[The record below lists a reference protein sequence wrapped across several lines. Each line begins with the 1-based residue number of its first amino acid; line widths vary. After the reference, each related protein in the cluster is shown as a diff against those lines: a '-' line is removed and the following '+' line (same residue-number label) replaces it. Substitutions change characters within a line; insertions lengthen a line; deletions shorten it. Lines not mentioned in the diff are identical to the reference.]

1 MWKLDKYVLESL
13 KESIPFLIIMAVVCA
28 LLWACDPCSGQEF
41 DGVCRLSGS
50 TAQWSGVA
58 ISDTQ
63 ILTVAHHNQTG
74 DLRAEFPEGSHGA
87 FNRMG
92 VKARVIRSDV
102 KKDLSLLSYEAPAW
116 LKIKTYPISREKGMG
131 RVRGFISGDPLTSPV
146 RVIRTD
152 AAVNGYGVITMK
164 APELEHLDTLSGMSG
179 SPILTG
185 TGVRGIQF
193 GQVQAEKTVEVV
205 SIETILLFLEEK

>member
-1 MWKLDKYVLESL
+1 MDHDVWQYFVDVGCKVLL
-13 KESIPFLIIMAVVCA
+13 LIAVFIAIVGFCVGMAC
-28 LLWACDPCSGQEF
+28 GQEF
-41 DGVCRLSGS
+41 DGVCRLSGP

-74 DLRAEFPEGSHGA
+74 DLRAEFPEGSHGS
-87 FNRMG
+87 FNRVG
-92 VKARVIRSDV
+92 VKARVIRSDSR
-102 KKDLSLLSYEAPAW
+102 KDLSLLSYEAPAW
-116 LKIKTYPISREKGMG
+116 LKIKSYPISREKGKG
-131 RVRGFISGDPLTSPV
+131 RVRGFIGDQPLTSPV

-152 AAVNGYGVITMK
+152 GMVNGYSVISMK
-164 APELEHLDTLSGMSG
+164 APDLEYLDTLSGMSG
-179 SPILTG
+179 SPILTDK
-185 TGVRGIQF
+185 GVRGIQF

>member
-1 MWKLDKYVLESL
+1 MDHDVWQYFVDTGCKVLL
-13 KESIPFLIIMAVVCA
+13 LIAVFIAIVGFCGGMAC
-28 LLWACDPCSGQEF
+28 GQEF
-41 DGVCRLSGS
+41 DGVCRLSGP

-74 DLRAEFPEGSHGA
+74 DLRAEFPEGSHGS

-92 VKARVIRSDV
+92 VKARVIRSDS

-116 LKIKTYPISREKGMG
+116 LKIRSYPISREKGQG
-131 RVRGFISGDPLTSPV
+131 TVRGFIMDQPLSSPV
-146 RVIRTD
+146 RVSRTD
-152 AAVNGYGVITMK
+152 AAVNGYGIVTMK
-164 APELEHLDTLSGMSG
+164 APALEYLDTLSGVSG
-179 SPILTG
+179 SPILTDK
-185 TGVRGIQF
+185 GVRGIQF

>member
-1 MWKLDKYVLESL
+1 MKFV
-13 KESIPFLIIMAVVCA
+13 IRFLLA
-28 LLWACDPCSGQEF
+28 LLLVVVAYFVTCCNPCSGQEF
-41 DGVCRLSGS
+41 DGVCRLSGP

-74 DLRAEFPEGSHGA
+74 DLRAEFPEGSHGS

-92 VKARVIRSDV
+92 VKARVIRSDAN
-102 KKDLSLLSYEAPAW
+102 KDLSLLSYEAPAW
-116 LKIKTYPISREKGMG
+116 LKIRSYPISREKGQG
-131 RVRGFISGDPLTSPV
+131 VVRGFIMDQPLSSPV
-146 RVIRTD
+146 RVSRTD
-152 AAVNGYGVITMK
+152 GSVNGYPVISMK
-164 APELEHLDTLSGMSG
+164 APDLEYLDTLSGMSG
-179 SPILTG
+179 SAILTDK
-185 TGVRGIQF
+185 GVRGIQF

>member
-1 MWKLDKYVLESL
+1 MKFDQMMNWFFGFVFCCILAGFAIV
-13 KESIPFLIIMAVVCA
+13 A
-28 LLWACDPCSGQEF
+28 LCNAACGQEF
-41 DGVCRLSGS
+41 DGVCRLSGP

-74 DLRAEFPEGSHGA
+74 DLRAEFPEGSHGS

-92 VKARVIRSDV
+92 VKARVIRSDS

-116 LKIKTYPISREKGMG
+116 LKIKTYPISREKGKG
-131 RVRGFISGDPLTSPV
+131 TVRGFIGDQPLSSPV

-152 AAVNGYGVITMK
+152 GVINGYPVISMK
-164 APELEHLDTLSGMSG
+164 APDLEYLDTLSGMSG
-179 SPILTG
+179 SPILTDN
-185 TGVRGIQF
+185 GVRGIMCW
-193 GQVQAEKTVEVV
+193 QVQNEELVEVRT
-205 SIETILLFLEEK
+205 IETILLFLEEK